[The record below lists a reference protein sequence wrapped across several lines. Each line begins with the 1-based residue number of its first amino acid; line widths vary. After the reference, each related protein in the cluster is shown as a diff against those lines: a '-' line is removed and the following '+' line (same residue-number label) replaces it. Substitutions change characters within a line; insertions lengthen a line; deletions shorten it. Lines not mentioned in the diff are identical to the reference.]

1 LAGLGEAPVIA
12 ATPRLGGYALLLTAA
27 ICAAGGQVLFKLG
40 ATNRVSLA
48 DFFNPQIVAGGVL
61 YFLGAVL
68 WVAAL
73 SKLPLSVAYPF
84 TVLTFVL
91 VYLASVFLLGE
102 RLAPGAIFGVAL
114 VLAGLGAILWSR

>member
-1 LAGLGEAPVIA
+1 MLGY
-12 ATPRLGGYALLLTAA
+12 GLLLVAA
-27 ICAAGGQVLFKLG
+27 VCAAGGQILFKLG
-40 ATNRVSLA
+40 ATNRGSLMA
-48 DFFNPQIVAGGVL
+48 FVNPQIAGGGVL

-102 RLAPGAIFGVAL
+102 RPSPGAIFGVAL
-114 VLAGLGAILWSR
+114 VLAGLAAILWSR

>member
-1 LAGLGEAPVIA
+1 MMTGSRI
-12 ATPRLGGYALLLTAA
+12 GGYGLLLAA
-27 ICAAGGQVLFKLG
+27 AVFAAAGQVLFKLG

-48 DFFNPQIVAGGVL
+48 AFINPQIIGGGVL

-68 WVAAL
+68 WVGAL
-73 SKLPLSVAYPF
+73 SKAPLSVAYPF

-102 RLAPGAIFGVAL
+102 RPTLGALFGVAL
-114 VLAGLGAILWSR
+114 VLGGLTVILWSR

>member
-1 LAGLGEAPVIA
+1 MMASTRI
-12 ATPRLGGYALLLTAA
+12 GGYALLLTAA
-27 ICAAGGQVLFKLG
+27 LCAAAGQILFKLG
-40 ATNRVSLA
+40 ATNRASLIA
-48 DFFNPQIVAGGVL
+48 FVNPQIIGGGAL

-68 WVAAL
+68 WVVAL

-102 RLAPGAIFGVAL
+102 RPAPSAVFGVLL
-114 VLAGLGAILWSR
+114 VLAGLAAILWSR

>member
-1 LAGLGEAPVIA
+1 MIA
-12 ATPRLGGYALLLTAA
+12 STRLGGYGLLLTAA
-27 ICAAGGQVLFKLG
+27 LCAAAGQVLFKLG
-40 ATNRVSLA
+40 ATNRATLLA
-48 DFFNPQIVAGGVL
+48 FINPQIVCGGAL

-68 WVAAL
+68 WVVAL

-102 RLAPGAIFGVAL
+102 RPAPTAIFGVAL
-114 VLAGLGAILWSR
+114 VLAGLAAILWSR